1 MIIGYLKTCF
11 YTQPT
16 IIINIYIYIE
26 NMIDTQFF
34 HILTT

>member
-1 MIIGYLKTCF
+1 MIIGYLKTCS

-16 IIINIYIYIE
+16 IIIKKKIE

-34 HILTT
+34 NILTT